1 MSNKKPSESSGGLI
15 VLGRQSLTSLSLSL
29 DMPPGDGRHG
39 PASVQSVPP
48 SAHTKVFE
56 EDGGDAS
63 RAGRF
68 GEGKNFLQKGSPPQT

>member
-1 MSNKKPSESSGGLI
+1 
-15 VLGRQSLTSLSLSL
+15 
-29 DMPPGDGRHG
+29 MPPGDGRPG

-68 GEGKNFLQKGSPPQT
+68 GEGKNFFQKGSPPQT